1 MGANKH
7 AVIPGALINL
17 LREDPITAVLT
28 GAGISAES
36 GVPTFREA
44 QTGLWAQFD
53 PQELATPQA
62 FQKDPKLVWGWY
74 QWRRELVNQAAPN
87 LGHHALVV
95 MEAQLQD
102 FRLITQNID
111 NLHYRAGSGQMPGGQ
126 LVEFHGN
133 IHRTKCVEENLV
145 MNFWPEMEE
154 MPPQCPRCGGLLR
167 PDVVWF
173 GESVPESAQ
182 NAALEAARTCQVFFS
197 IGTSTVVEPAAS
209 LPFIALQNK
218 AFVVEVNPEP
228 TPLTPYA
235 DVVLPQPA
243 GNILPELVRLV
254 WGIELNV

>member
-1 MGANKH
+1 MSASKQ
-7 AVIPGALINL
+7 AVIPGALVNL

-36 GVPTFREA
+36 GIPTFREA
-44 QTGLWAQFD
+44 QTGLWARFD

-62 FQKDPKLVWGWY
+62 FRRDPKLVWQWY
-74 QWRRELVNQAAPN
+74 QWRKELIAQAAPN
-87 LGHHALVV
+87 PGHRALVA

-111 NLHYRAGSGQMPGGQ
+111 NLHYRAGSGQMPGRQ
-126 LVEFHGN
+126 LVELHGN
-133 IHRTKCVEENLV
+133 ILRARCIVENLV
-145 MNFWPEMEE
+145 LDFWPELDK
-154 MPPQCPRCGGLLR
+154 MPPQCPRCGALLR

-173 GESVPESAQ
+173 GEDVPVSAQ

-197 IGTSTVVEPAAS
+197 IGTSTLVEPAAS

-235 DVVLPQPA
+235 DALLPLPA
-243 GNILPELVRLV
+243 GKILPELVRLV
-254 WGIELNV
+254 WGIELKD